1 MLILI
6 EYILKRRLTVYK
18 LIVSNFHL
26 RSVFFSLSEMW
37 KVKFELCPSASCWG
51 KTSFNVVGG
60 GHCLHLRP
68 PIYGALFLCLLLP
81 PAGIFIHSLSFRK
94 NSRRAA
100 FMLQS
105 APLYASRIG
114 GRTDGSTNSRRSA
127 YFDVWISPRT
137 IRHAAQFAVGIEAKL
152 AIKAWPMV
160 AAFCNPN
167 FRPIE
172 IKWIHRR
179 LRPEANAKF
188 LNAKLSN
195 LN

>member
-1 MLILI
+1 MKSQVRTLLVGERPHSMSSSAAIAFI
-6 EYILKRRLTVYK
+6 YGRR
-18 LIVSNFHL
+18 FMEH
-26 RSVFFSLSEMW
+26 FFSACFCRLQES
-37 KVKFELCPSASCWG
+37 
-51 KTSFNVVGG
+51 SFT
-60 GHCLHLRP
+60 P
-68 PIYGALFLCLLLP
+68 
-81 PAGIFIHSLSFRK
+81 SLSFRK

-100 FMLQS
+100 SMLQS

-114 GRTDGSTNSRRSA
+114 GRTDGSTNSRRSD

-137 IRHAAQFAVGIEAKL
+137 IRHAAQFAVGVEAKL
-152 AIKAWPMV
+152 DPLTV
-160 AAFCNPN
+160 VSSFCT
-167 FRPIE
+167 PIS